1 MSEIRE
7 FILHEP
13 LFETHE
19 HMMDLAKFDD
29 FRTHQLE
36 GRGFRD
42 FLSYA
47 NGDINTAAGI
57 DSAIFEKDRDSS
69 AFFTLWEHVRT
80 TGYGQAIS
88 LGTQKLF
95 GLSLTQETSGQITQ
109 CLQDFIKDKPAQEV
123 FETIYAK
130 ANVIGAIC
138 DRNDSAYK
146 DLTLFSG
153 DKYPS
158 FIKQALRLDRYI
170 YIDSKDKIAE
180 FEAIFKTS
188 ITTLKDLLSLIHEHA
203 EKANQTGN
211 MVAFKMGIA
220 YQRNISF
227 ENTSFETARRIFDE
241 LLTDKNPDLT
251 PLQDYIAHYVIQLAE
266 EFKRPLQIHTGHL
279 AGNWHDVRN
288 SNPADLIP
296 LFLRYRNVRFD
307 VFHAS
312 WPFSEFIASVG
323 KTFPNVWL
331 DMCWAWAMNPVQME
345 RTLDEWLACVPNNK
359 IFGFGGDT
367 WNPFSMIGYAEQAR
381 KGIANVLEKKVSTG
395 EYDLETARFVAG
407 RIMHKNAEEFF
418 GIA

>member
-1 MSEIRE
+1 M
-7 FILHEP
+7 
-13 LFETHE
+13 
-19 HMMDLAKFDD
+19 
-29 FRTHQLE
+29 
-36 GRGFRD
+36 
-42 FLSYA
+42 
-47 NGDINTAAGI
+47 
-57 DSAIFEKDRDSS
+57 
-69 AFFTLWEHVRT
+69 
-80 TGYGQAIS
+80 
-88 LGTQKLF
+88 
-95 GLSLTQETSGQITQ
+95 
-109 CLQDFIKDKPAQEV
+109 
-123 FETIYAK
+123 
-130 ANVIGAIC
+130 
-138 DRNDSAYK
+138 
-146 DLTLFSG
+146 
-153 DKYPS
+153 
-158 FIKQALRLDRYI
+158 
-170 YIDSKDKIAE
+170 
-180 FEAIFKTS
+180 
-188 ITTLKDLLSLIHEHA
+188 KDLLSLIHEHA

-220 YQRNISF
+220 YQRNIRF

-241 LLTDKNPDLT
+241 LLTDKTPDLT

-395 EYDLETARFVAG
+395 EYDLETARFVAE